1 MTEVSQVLPITWLA
15 HAERT
20 NIKRHAPEMTKISR
34 VLLSMA
40 CTRGKNQHERSHG
53 IAITG
58 NFQATSKRIPRDF
71 HNSSLVSS
79 CLLESPQRPEKA
91 MQNLSQGRL
100 QRFRNR
106 LKIGRGTIS
115 NQPGAPNNVPGASWG
130 ALRVPWKCPESL
142 QRGPGPPE
150 RAARSTWERVEAT

>member
-1 MTEVSQVLPITWLA
+1 M
-15 HAERT
+15 
-20 NIKRHAPEMTKISR
+20 KRHAPEMTKISR

-40 CTRGKNQHERSHG
+40 CTRGKNQHERAHG

-79 CLLESPQRPEKA
+79 CLLESSQRPEKA

-100 QRFRNR
+100 QRFRNWAQNWSR
-106 LKIGRGTIS
+106 DSIESAWGTQQCSWSVLGRPWRALEVPRESPKRPRATRKSGQEHLGARQGDL
-115 NQPGAPNNVPGASWG
+115 NQCQVASG
-130 ALRVPWKCPESL
+130 SGNIVFFL
-142 QRGPGPPE
+142 
-150 RAARSTWERVEAT
+150 

>member
-1 MTEVSQVLPITWLA
+1 M
-15 HAERT
+15 
-20 NIKRHAPEMTKISR
+20 KRHASEMTKISR

-40 CTRGKNQHERSHG
+40 CTRGKNQHERAHG

-79 CLLESPQRPEKA
+79 CLLESSQRPEKA

-106 LKIGRGTIS
+106 LKIGRGTLS

-130 ALRVPWKCPESL
+130 ALGVPWKCPESL

-150 RAARSTWERVEAT
+150 RAARSTWERAKAT